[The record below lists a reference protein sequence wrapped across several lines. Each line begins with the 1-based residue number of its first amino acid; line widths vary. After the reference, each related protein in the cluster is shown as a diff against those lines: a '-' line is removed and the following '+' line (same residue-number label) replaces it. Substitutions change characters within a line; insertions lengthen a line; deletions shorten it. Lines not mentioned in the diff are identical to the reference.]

1 MKKVDDNRSNIIKIK
16 NNLVE
21 GFVKRNNLISLK
33 ILFFISYRIDD
44 KFDNLKENDMI
55 KFTISGDEV
64 CKYCKVDMKSIK
76 RNIKAMQSTSI
87 HFENDKSEIYVSL
100 IPRCKIDYNNN
111 IYISIFKDVYDLI
124 LNVKKEYTQINAEQL
139 MLLNS
144 KNSVRMLMI
153 LNMINGF
160 DDHVPKL
167 KKYSLESLNK
177 MFGTNFPR
185 MGEFDRTI
193 LKKVKI
199 DLDINVNLSFEYDI
213 IYDKDS
219 ISAGRPRA
227 IGATIKLIKN
237 KPQPTLF

>member
-1 MKKVDDNRSNIIKIK
+1 MKKVDNDRSNIIKIK

-33 ILFFISYRIDD
+33 LLFFISYRIDD
-44 KFDNLKENDMI
+44 KFDNLNESDMI
-55 KFTISGDEV
+55 NFTVAGNEV
-64 CKYCKVDMKSIK
+64 CKYCKVDIKSIK
-76 RNIKAMQSTSI
+76 RNIRAMQSTSI
-87 HFENDKSEIYVSL
+87 HFENDKDESYISL
-100 IPRCKIDYNNN
+100 IPRCKIDYNGN

-124 LNVKKEYTQINAEQL
+124 LNVKKEYTKINAEQL
-139 MLLNS
+139 MLLSS

-199 DLDINVNLSFEYDI
+199 DLDKNVNLSFEYDI
-213 IYDKDS
+213 LYDKDS

-227 IGATIKLIKN
+227 IGATIKLIDN
-237 KPQPTLF
+237 KPHPTLF

>member
-1 MKKVDDNRSNIIKIK
+1 MKKVDNDRSNIIKIK

-33 ILFFISYRIDD
+33 LLFFISYRIDD
-44 KFDNLKENDMI
+44 KFDNLNKSDMI
-55 KFTISGDEV
+55 NFTVAGDEV
-64 CKYCKVDMKSIK
+64 CKYCKVDIKSIK
-76 RNIKAMQSTSI
+76 RNIRAMQSTSI
-87 HFENDKSEIYVSL
+87 YFEDDKDESYVSL
-100 IPRCKIDYNNN
+100 IPRFKIDYNNN

-199 DLDINVNLSFEYDI
+199 DLDTNVNLSFEYDI
-213 IYDKDS
+213 LYDKDS

-227 IGATIKLIKN
+227 IGATIKLIDN

>member
-1 MKKVDDNRSNIIKIK
+1 MKKVDDDRSNIIKIK
-16 NNLVE
+16 NNLIE

-33 ILFFISYRIDD
+33 LLFFISYRVDD
-44 KFDNLKENDMI
+44 KFDNLKESDMI
-55 KFTISGDEV
+55 NLTIFGDEV

-76 RNIKAMQSTSI
+76 RNIRAMQSTSI
-87 HFENDKSEIYVSL
+87 HFENDKNESYVSL
-100 IPRCKIDYNNN
+100 IPRCQIDYNNN

-139 MLLNS
+139 MLLNN
-144 KNSVRMLMI
+144 KNSVRMLII
-153 LNMINGF
+153 LNMIDGF
-160 DDHVPKL
+160 DDYVPKI

-177 MFGTNFPR
+177 MFGTSFAR

-199 DLDINVNLSFEYDI
+199 DLDTNTNLSFEYDI

-219 ISAGRPRA
+219 VSIGRPRA
-227 IGATIKLIKN
+227 IGATIKLIEN